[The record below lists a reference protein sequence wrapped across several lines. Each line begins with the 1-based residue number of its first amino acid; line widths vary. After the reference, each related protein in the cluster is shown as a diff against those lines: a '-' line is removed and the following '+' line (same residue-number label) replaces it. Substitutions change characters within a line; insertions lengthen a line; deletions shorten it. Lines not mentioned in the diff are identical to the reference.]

1 MYVRETATRAR
12 ATERD
17 VAVGDGDGDGDAS
30 TVDVRDGNRRGGR
43 GVRRRRVGGR
53 VGEVRPAEGEG
64 VGHREGRGDD
74 ARGRWGGGGGDVG
87 RVRGRRIVEESRAG
101 GAAAV
106 GAGMVCGPRVRA
118 GRSRAGDAFEAT
130 TDSIATS
137 RRYASERSETL
148 ERSELNALGTFVF
161 QWESSTPGKSVF
173 TRENVLE
180 MRELER
186 VVTSRYDAFC
196 QMRYDAAS
204 HAPLNCVPPLSPI
217 KYFFPSVGADGGV
230 VYDGEGELVTD
241 VDEVVRNVF
250 VNDTRA
256 FGYFLGDF
264 DPDSN
269 VVGITRAKYFMG
281 APFQGFT
288 SASDRSEAQEEV
300 LKSFLDPIESE
311 LFRRF
316 GMSGSIVSSPYMSPA
331 VADPPATLITR
342 WDAEYLRQKDAARV
356 IASDLAWTIGSIGAV
371 WLYIAVNTQ
380 SFFIA
385 FVGMFEILIS
395 FPIALLIYRLIFRIE
410 YVGNITAL
418 SIFIL
423 LGLGADDIFV
433 YFDAYRQ
440 SAHEP
445 GVGES
450 LSDRL
455 LYSSRRASKA
465 IFVTS
470 LTTTGAF
477 LATAWSSI
485 TPLAGFGI
493 MSATMISVV
502 FVLHVFLFPPA
513 LVIYARHF
521 EQRMMWHRLFRRFR
535 RRESDDSKRSMG
547 QIERFFHDPFYR
559 ALDHR
564 WLRLCLICGFVA
576 MFVTAAKFCL
586 RLETPSKL
594 ERWYS
599 SKHMTQQF
607 SDREQTAFMRS
618 NEDIK
623 VHVDVFWGLDGADTS
638 GVNRWNLD
646 SRGRLR
652 LEDDFDVT
660 SEAAQMHILN
670 SCAALRH
677 APCSRGGCLDNALT
691 GDVRCFM
698 EAFREYVGAENFP
711 VPREEFLARLWEF
724 RTSASGSTFA
734 NDIGFRDSFEP
745 MHLFFVRVSAIS
757 TLPLQAPA
765 SVSRVYYDA
774 FERLVDGF
782 NSAAPKGVESGS
794 QTAYVAWTW
803 MRMQETLVENTFQGI
818 SICFCMAFFIL
829 CVSTGNLLIA
839 STCSACV
846 AGVVVSVL
854 GLGIYKCMHWDLGI
868 RETIA
873 AVILIGLSV
882 DYGIHLGN
890 AYVESPPEIKTRRD
904 KTRYALRTMGV
915 SIVSSAI
922 TTTISGSI
930 LWLCTLAFF
939 SKFAFLITSTMFFA
953 VCWSLCF
960 IPLVLM
966 ELGPEDDDWKIQTL
980 YRSATLNISRLMS
993 RSDLHAK

>member
-1 MYVRETATRAR
+1 MVVFVRARERMGNGGGEATR
-12 ATERD
+12 
-17 VAVGDGDGDGDAS
+17 S
-30 TVDVRDGNRRGGR
+30 
-43 GVRRRRVGGR
+43 RRRLTRD
-53 VGEVRPAEGEG
+53 
-64 VGHREGRGDD
+64 RG
-74 ARGRWGGGGGDVG
+74 ARRH
-87 RVRGRRIVEESRAG
+87 
-101 GAAAV
+101 
-106 GAGMVCGPRVRA
+106 
-118 GRSRAGDAFEAT
+118 AFEG
-130 TDSIATS
+130 
-137 RRYASERSETL
+137 SETL
-148 ERSELNALGTFVF
+148 ERSQLNELGTFVF
-161 QWESSTPGKSVF
+161 QWESSAPGKSVF

-180 MRELER
+180 MRELES
-186 VVTSRYDAFC
+186 VVASRYGAWC
-196 QMRYDAAS
+196 QIAYDVAS
-204 HAPLNCVPPLSPI
+204 NAPLGCVPPLSPI
-217 KYFFPSVGADGGV
+217 KYFFPSIGADGEV
-230 VYDGEGELVTD
+230 VYDGEGELVSD
-241 VDEVVRNVF
+241 LDAVVRDVF
-250 VNDTRA
+250 ANDTRA
-256 FGYFLGDF
+256 FGYFLGNFNPETDA
-264 DPDSN
+264 
-269 VVGITRAKYFMG
+269 VGITRAKYFMG
-281 APFQGFT
+281 TPFNGFT
-288 SASDRSEAQEEV
+288 SASDRPEAQERV
-300 LKSFLDPIESE
+300 LESFLDPIESE

-342 WDAEYLRQKDAARV
+342 WDAEFLRQKDAARV

-371 WLYIAVNTQ
+371 WLYVAVNTQ

-395 FPIALLIYRLIFRIE
+395 FPIALVIYRLIFRIE
-410 YVGNITAL
+410 YVGNITGL

-423 LGLGADDIFV
+423 LGIGADDIFV

-477 LATAWSSI
+477 LATALSCI

-493 MSATMISVV
+493 MSATMISVMFAV
-502 FVLHVFLFPPA
+502 HVLLFPPA

-521 EQRMMWHRLFRRFR
+521 QPMTLWTRVLRRFR
-535 RRESDDSKRSMG
+535 RHESDDSKSSMG
-547 QIERFFHDPFYR
+547 AIERFFHGPFYR
-559 ALDHR
+559 TLDHR
-564 WLRLCLICGFVA
+564 WLRLGLLCGFVA
-576 MFVTAAKFCL
+576 MFVVAAKFCL

-618 NEDIK
+618 IDDSK
-623 VHVDVFWGLDGADTS
+623 VRVDVFWGLAGVDTS

-646 SRGRLR
+646 SRGRL
-652 LEDDFDVT
+652 LLDDEFDAT
-660 SEAAQMHILN
+660 SEAAQMHVLN

-677 APCSRGGCLDNALT
+677 ASCPRSGCFDNALT

-698 EAFREYVGAENFP
+698 EAFREYVGAEHFP
-711 VPREEFLARLWEF
+711 VPREEFLNRLWDF

-734 NDIGFRDSFEP
+734 DDIGFRDTSEP
-745 MHLFFVRVSAIS
+745 KNLFFLRVSATS

-774 FERLVDGF
+774 FERLVGDF
-782 NSAAPKGVESGS
+782 NSAAPQGVKSGS

-818 SICFCMAFFIL
+818 SICFCMAFLIL

-854 GLGIYKCMHWDLGI
+854 GLGIYKCMQWNLGI

-890 AYVESPPEIKTRRD
+890 AYVEAPSDRRGRRER
-904 KTRYALRTMGV
+904 TRYALTTMGT
-915 SIVSSAI
+915 SIVASAI
-922 TTTISGSI
+922 STTISGSI

-939 SKFAFLITSTMFFA
+939 SKFAFLISTTIFFS
-953 VCWSLCF
+953 VCWSLVC

-966 ELGPEDDDWKIQTL
+966 ELGPEDDDWKIRTL
-980 YRSATLNISRLMS
+980 CRSATLYISRLVF